1 MKKKKQSKPD
11 RPKVQ
16 PLDPC
21 EAADRFMK
29 EATHDWQTPLREL
42 VWLALEAAA
51 KQKEGEAADKQTD

>member
-1 MKKKKQSKPD
+1 MKKKKPSKSD

-16 PLDPC
+16 PLDPH

-42 VWLALEAAA
+42 VWLALEQAA
-51 KQKEGEAADKQTD
+51 KNKEGAA